1 MTQPPAG
8 PTTTST
14 AGSSGSRPRP
24 ARRGAGV
31 AWSHETVQWVK
42 RELANSIVDAHALL
56 ERFAEDREALDLMR
70 RFANLMHTAAG
81 ALRMVDIQGATL
93 LVEEMEVVAEGIE
106 QGTLLS
112 ADDGLDALTRS
123 VVQLPAYVERVA
135 AGERDIPLLLL
146 PLLNDLRAV
155 RGSPLL
161 SESTLF
167 ILNIPAETMPEKFGG
182 KASAEDISQVLRKL
196 HPHFQLSL
204 LGWLR
209 GRDAERCLSRMN
221 VVSESVIDLTRVSSL
236 ARLFWV
242 VCAVIEALQDGGL
255 PTGASIKRLMG
266 QVERQL
272 RRVVT
277 AGEEDFE
284 ASPAEELLSNLLY
297 YVARAGSTGER
308 VGAVKQAFAL
318 RELLPENEELDSAR
332 ADLGGPSA
340 ELMETV
346 GEAIKTDL
354 SRIKELLEQHLAS
367 GGSADSATLS
377 ENVEQ
382 FKKIGDTLRVLGL
395 GDLSLRIEGQ
405 RDALEGLIE
414 TGQVDAEALLGVASA
429 LLEIEDALDDALE
442 SQSLSSSRDE
452 EEGAGVTQEFQ
463 KVVAAVV
470 RECNVSLGEIK
481 EILARYSRDPRD
493 RQDFERLGPLQ
504 RTVAAALHMLEKH
517 EAATI
522 ARRLVTVVEGP
533 LLNGSSPPADSDLD
547 RLADALVG
555 LEYYLETIGAG
566 RPDPGYMLENAAT
579 CLDVLA
585 PVEEAAPV
593 TEAIAEAP
601 PSAPGAADEMEAV
614 RLTGAGVA
622 VDPELLELFLE
633 EAREEI
639 ESIDAYLPAW
649 RDASDSR
656 EMIVALRRSFH
667 TLKGSGRMV
676 GAMDIGDFAW
686 GVEHLLNGLLNK
698 RFSATAELRAYID
711 EAALAL
717 PGFIA
722 CLEQGSAIDESLRA
736 LIRRGAELGNLA
748 VPEAASP
755 PPVAP
760 AAPEPPPQSE
770 ALEEVIEEASAP
782 TPSDDQPAQDHD
794 AQVGA
799 VAETDEEPSLAPMAD
814 ALEDNPDS
822 LDSTTHLDE
831 WDAATAAMRA
841 RRDPTESLP
850 TLLELRDVAGDEEL
864 EDSGLMTSP
873 GLEALPPPELDDAMR
888 EAIDSAVGQVGT
900 LTTEACT
907 SLGVAAVDPQLVEA
921 WRSVERLASDASLEP
936 LERLAESVW
945 RYLERAAL
953 EALAL
958 PDAAAEV
965 LGTAA
970 VTAERWMEDPAELQ
984 APDSIDALDDLLE
997 QLYDLPEPDA
1007 APQAVP
1013 DELVSTVSHEHTA
1026 PAASDE
1032 AADDGEHAPAYDDT
1046 LVEIFTEEAGELL
1059 EAADSSLQQW
1069 RQEAGDSAAAV
1080 AELKRVLHTLKGGA
1094 RMAGIT
1100 PIGDVSHELETLL
1113 IRAGEGEDATG
1124 DQQILDLAQSTVDS
1138 LQGMRDAL
1146 VAREPLRGSAA
1157 ALNRIRTA
1165 AGGGHETEADPEP
1178 QAPAQVSAQDDPTPQ
1193 ADVVAKGI
1201 ARAAGEDAATTRAAP
1216 AAPRADLT
1224 KRRETIRVGADL
1236 LDSLLNDAGE
1246 ISIFRSRMEQQVSS
1260 MGFNVAEF
1268 GQTVDRLRA
1277 QLRKL
1282 ELETEAQ
1289 ILFRHQDDSSRERT
1303 NFDPLELDR
1312 YSLIQQL
1319 SRALAESVNDL
1330 GSLRDILSGMHHE
1343 SENLLVQQARA
1354 TGDLQAGLMRT
1365 RMVPF
1370 SRHTQRL
1377 TRIVRQTAD
1386 ELGKQAA
1393 LRVDGGA
1400 GELDRQILERM
1411 LPPFEHMLR
1420 NAVVHGIES
1429 PSDRRNAGKA
1439 EQAQITISL
1448 RREGA
1453 EMVIAVADD
1462 GAGLDVDAIRE
1473 RGLRQG
1479 LIHEDDQL
1487 SNRDLMQLIFRPG
1500 FSTASEITQAAG
1512 RGVGMDVVAS
1522 EVRKLGGTL
1531 DFESEQGQGTRF
1543 EVRLPFTLAITQA
1556 LLVEAGGEGYAIPLP
1571 AVEGILRLPTPEVE
1585 RHLEESG
1592 PVYEYSGTRY
1602 RFSLLGN
1609 LLGNETAALPDTTTT
1624 PVILV
1629 RAGERSTALV
1639 VDALNG
1645 NREIVVKTAGPQ
1657 IAAIRGIAGATVLG
1671 DGALRLILD
1680 VGALVRGGAVRA
1692 AQAEELPPA
1701 EHHKPLALVVDD
1713 SITVRRVTSRLL
1725 ERNGVRV
1732 LTARDGID
1740 AISVMEE
1747 YMPDVLLLDIEMP
1760 RMDGYE
1766 LVAHMRKQD
1775 RLRTIPI
1782 VMITSRV
1789 GEKHRA
1795 HGLALGVNDYLG
1807 KPYQEAQLL
1816 SALEPFLN
1824 RSRVSGAGAGGG
1836 A

>member
-8 PTTTST
+8 PTASA
-14 AGSSGSRPRP
+14 AGGSGTRPRP
-24 ARRGAGV
+24 ARRGAGA

-42 RELANSIVDAHALL
+42 RELANSIVDARALL

-167 ILNIPAETMPEKFGG
+167 ILNIPAETMPETFGG
-182 KASAEDISQVLRKL
+182 KATAEDISQVVRKL
-196 HPHFQLSL
+196 HPHFQVSL

-277 AGEEDFE
+277 AGEGDFE
-284 ASPAEELLSNLLY
+284 AAPAEELLSNLLY

-340 ELMETV
+340 ELMGTV
-346 GEAIKTDL
+346 GEAIKSDL
-354 SRIKELLEQHLAS
+354 SRIKELLEQYLAS
-367 GGSADSATLS
+367 GDSADSSALAG
-377 ENVEQ
+377 NVEQ

-405 RDALEGLIE
+405 RDALEALIE
-414 TGQVDAEALLGVASA
+414 TDRVDAEALLGVASA

-442 SQSLSSSRDE
+442 SQSLSSGREEDE
-452 EEGAGVTQEFQ
+452 ATGVNQEFQ

-481 EILARYSRDPRD
+481 EILARYSRDRRD
-493 RQDFERLGPLQ
+493 RQNFERLGPLQ

-517 EAATI
+517 EAARI

-566 RPDPGYMLENAAT
+566 RPDPAYMLDNAAT

-585 PVEEAAPV
+585 PEELLPEPASEPTASD
-593 TEAIAEAP
+593 EGGAE
-601 PSAPGAADEMEAV
+601 DVEAV
-614 RLTGAGVA
+614 RLTGAGVH
-622 VDPELLELFLE
+622 VDPELLDLFLE

-639 ESIDAYLPAW
+639 ESINAYLPAW
-649 RDASDSR
+649 RDASDSP

-676 GAMDIGDFAW
+676 GAMEIGDFAW

-698 RFSATAELRAYID
+698 RFSATNELRQYID
-711 EAALAL
+711 DAARAL
-717 PGFIA
+717 PRFVV
-722 CLEQGSAIDESLRA
+722 CLEQGTAIDEPLQA

-748 VPEAASP
+748 VPEAAAP
-755 PPVAP
+755 PHR
-760 AAPEPPPQSE
+760 ED
-770 ALEEVIEEASAP
+770 AP
-782 TPSDDQPAQDHD
+782 TSDESFD
-794 AQVGA
+794 AQA
-799 VAETDEEPSLAPMAD
+799 PPLAQIAAEEE
-814 ALEDNPDS
+814 DS
-822 LDSTTHLDE
+822 ERPDSTTHLGE
-831 WDAATAAMRA
+831 WEAAADAMHA

-864 EDSGLMTSP
+864 GDEATSGSVANPDLVVAP
-873 GLEALPPPELDDAMR
+873 VHELDDAVR
-888 EAIDSAVGQVGT
+888 EAIDAAVGKVGT
-900 LTTEACT
+900 LTTGACT
-907 SLGVAAVDPQLVEA
+907 SVGVAAVDPQLVEA
-921 WRSVERLASDASLEP
+921 WRCVERLASDASLEP

-945 RYLERAAL
+945 RYLETAAYEGL
-953 EALAL
+953 CL

-965 LGTAA
+965 LGVSA
-970 VTAERWMEDPAELQ
+970 VTAERWMEDRAELH

-1007 APQAVP
+1007 SPQAVP
-1013 DELVSTVSHEHTA
+1013 EDQLGVATGNFTA
-1026 PAASDE
+1026 PR
-1032 AADDGEHAPAYDDT
+1032 ADDSVPSEADDEVHAPAYDDT

-1069 RQEAGDSAAAV
+1069 RHKGGDSAAAV

-1100 PIGDVSHELETLL
+1100 PIGDVSHELESLL
-1113 IRAGEGEDATG
+1113 IRAGDGDDTTG

-1138 LQGMRDAL
+1138 LHGMRDAL
-1146 VAREPLRGSAA
+1146 LAREPLRGSAA
-1157 ALNRIRTA
+1157 ALSKIRSA
-1165 AGGGHETEADPEP
+1165 AGGGLEAEDEPEFT
-1178 QAPAQVSAQDDPTPQ
+1178 APAEPLGSDDAASSASAVEQ
-1193 ADVVAKGI
+1193 GL
-1201 ARAAGEDAATTRAAP
+1201 ARAATEAASVAARATPVPPGAEL
-1216 AAPRADLT
+1216 A

-1246 ISIFRSRMEQQVSS
+1246 ISIFRSRMEQQISS

-1330 GSLRDILSGMHHE
+1330 GSLRDMLSSMHNE

-1370 SRHTQRL
+1370 SKHTQRL

-1386 ELGKQAA
+1386 EQGKLTA
-1393 LRVDGGA
+1393 LRIDGGA
-1400 GELDRQILERM
+1400 GELDRHILERM

-1429 PSDRRNAGKA
+1429 PAERHDAGKP

-1453 EMVIAVADD
+1453 EMVISVSDD
-1462 GAGLDVDAIRE
+1462 GAGLDVEAIRE

-1479 LIHEDDQL
+1479 LISSDDQL
-1487 SNRDLMQLIFRPG
+1487 SDRDLMQLIFRPG
-1500 FSTASEITQAAG
+1500 FSTASEVTQAAG

-1531 DFESEQGQGTRF
+1531 DFESSQGQGTRF

-1609 LLGNETAALPDTTTT
+1609 LLGNETATLPDTTTT

-1725 ERNGVRV
+1725 ERNSVRV

-1747 YMPDVLLLDIEMP
+1747 HLPDVLLLDIEMP

-1775 RLRTIPI
+1775 RLRGIPI

-1816 SALEPFLN
+1816 TALEPFLN
-1824 RSRVSGAGAGGG
+1824 RSRVGGAGAGGG